1 MGDNMEDYEM
11 TIYTIE
17 YYKRRACDCANGECD
32 KCEAMCEYNEKQYC
46 QFDTVIRFIEWDNKY
61 NR

>member
-11 TIYTIE
+11 TIDAIE
-17 YYKRRACDCANGECD
+17 YYKSRACDYTKGECD
-32 KCEAMCEYNEKQYC
+32 KCEAMCEYNGKQYC